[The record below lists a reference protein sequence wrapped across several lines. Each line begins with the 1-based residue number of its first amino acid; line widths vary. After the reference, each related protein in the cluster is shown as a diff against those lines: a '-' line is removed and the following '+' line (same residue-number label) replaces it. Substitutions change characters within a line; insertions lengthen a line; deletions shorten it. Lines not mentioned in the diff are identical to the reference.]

1 MTDVDDLVLVRLTDR
16 KIETSGREL
25 LELERT
31 IGAELPIGYDA
42 FLLRH
47 GDSVVS
53 GVLHVLPPS
62 EVLDRRS
69 RMHEL
74 AERATVPFDVE
85 ASMPVA
91 ETTDAGLVVFDRRD
105 PSRLSFLACDGT
117 VLEVPGASM
126 LELLAW
132 FVASG
137 EPCPATELAW
147 VVPSLG
153 MRRREAL
160 PGPGSADVEYEEVAE
175 SIESLALHEHMV
187 EYEDPE
193 GPSAVFLAPS
203 IGGLVTVDGRSSP
216 PRIVIEDDPGV
227 GGRALARVESLVRN
241 YGYRFG

>member
-16 KIETSGREL
+16 KVETSGREL

-31 IGAELPIGYDA
+31 IGAELPAGYDA

-47 GDSVVS
+47 GDAIVS
-53 GVLHVLPPS
+53 GVLRVLPPPA
-62 EVLDRRS
+62 VLERRG
-69 RMHEL
+69 RMREL
-74 AERATVPFDVE
+74 LERATLPFDVE
-85 ASMPVA
+85 AAMPFA

-105 PSRLSFLACDGT
+105 PSRLAFLASDGT
-117 VLEVPGASM
+117 ASEVPGSSI

-132 FVASG
+132 FVTSG

-147 VVPSLG
+147 VVPSVG
-153 MRRREAL
+153 MRRREAVA
-160 PGPGSADVEYEEVAE
+160 GPGAAEVEYEEVAE
-175 SIESLALHEHMV
+175 SMESLAIHEQMV

-193 GPSAVFLAPS
+193 GPSAVFLAPA
-203 IGGLVTVDGRSSP
+203 IGGLVTVDGRVSP